1 MTTPRTYSAQETA
14 DILGIS
20 KSTICKWAREGKAQQ
35 LAPIK
40 LGAAIRFPRAVIDQ
54 LAPQTTEEEKEGIIH
69 DEP

>member
-1 MTTPRTYSAQETA
+1 MTNPRTYSAQETA

-40 LGAAIRFPRAVIDQ
+40 LGTAIRFPRVVIDQ
-54 LAPQTTEEEKEGIIH
+54 LAPKEVQ
-69 DEP
+69 E

>member
-40 LGAAIRFPRAVIDQ
+40 LGTAIRFPRAVIDQ
-54 LAPQTTEEEKEGIIH
+54 LAPKEVQ
-69 DEP
+69 E

>member
-40 LGAAIRFPRAVIDQ
+40 LGEALRFPRAVIDQ
-54 LAPQTTEEEKEGIIH
+54 LAPKEVQ
-69 DEP
+69 E

>member
-1 MTTPRTYSAQETA
+1 MTTSRTYSAQETA

-40 LGAAIRFPRAVIDQ
+40 LGTAIRFPRAVIDQ
-54 LAPQTTEEEKEGIIH
+54 LAPKETA
-69 DEP
+69 

>member
-1 MTTPRTYSAQETA
+1 MTTSRTYSAQETA

-40 LGAAIRFPRAVIDQ
+40 LGTAIRFPRAVIDK
-54 LAPQTTEEEKEGIIH
+54 LAPKETA
-69 DEP
+69 

>member
-1 MTTPRTYSAQETA
+1 MTTSRTYSAQETA

-40 LGAAIRFPRAVIDQ
+40 LGTAIRFPRAVIDQ

-69 DEP
+69 DEL

>member
-1 MTTPRTYSAQETA
+1 MTNPRTYSAQETA

-40 LGAAIRFPRAVIDQ
+40 LGTAIRFPRAVIDQ
-54 LAPQTTEEEKEGIIH
+54 LAPKE
-69 DEP
+69 PA

>member
-40 LGAAIRFPRAVIDQ
+40 LGTAIRFPRAVIDQ
-54 LAPQTTEEEKEGIIH
+54 LAPQTTETEEEGVVH

>member
-1 MTTPRTYSAQETA
+1 MTTSRTYSAQETA

-40 LGAAIRFPRAVIDQ
+40 LGTAIRFPRTVIDK
-54 LAPQTTEEEKEGIIH
+54 LAPKETA
-69 DEP
+69 

>member
-20 KSTICKWAREGKAQQ
+20 KSTICKWAREGKADQ

-40 LGAAIRFPRAVIDQ
+40 LGTAIRFPRAVIDQ
-54 LAPQTTEEEKEGIIH
+54 LAPKETA
-69 DEP
+69 

>member
-40 LGAAIRFPRAVIDQ
+40 LGTAIRFPRAVIDQ
-54 LAPQTTEEEKEGIIH
+54 LAPKETA
-69 DEP
+69 